1 MKVMVTGGSGF
12 IGGHFIR
19 YLLQKHK
26 EIEVWNIDKM
36 TYAANTPHPMDER
49 YKFYQVSIGDSVVK
63 DILLDF
69 RPDYIVNFA
78 AETHVDNSIN
88 TMAPFVQTNIVDTYN
103 FLEMLRQYNRDYRFV
118 HISTDE
124 VYGQLN
130 PGEHPFTEMYPY
142 LPNNPYAASKAS
154 GDHLVRAFHHTYKI
168 PAIITHSTNNYGPYQ
183 HPEKFIPRII
193 QSVLQ
198 DEPVK
203 VYGDGNNIRDWIYVD
218 DNCNGIYTTMM
229 KGRIGQRYNIGAQM
243 QLTNNEIVRRV
254 LMYMNK
260 SDHPIEYVT
269 DRPAHDLR
277 YAINPMR
284 MKYELGWEAKT
295 EITSGL
301 YSTVNW
307 YKDNTEWMA
316 SCKTR

>member
-1 MKVMVTGGSGF
+1 MKVMVTGGNGF
-12 IGGHFIR
+12 IGGHFVR

-26 EIEVWNIDKM
+26 EIEVWNIDTL
-36 TYAANTPHPMDER
+36 TYAANTPHPMDNR
-49 YKFYQVSIGDSVVK
+49 YKFYQLNIGDNVVG
-63 DILLDF
+63 DIIADF

-78 AETHVDNSIN
+78 AETHVDKSIA
-88 TMAPFVQTNIVDTYN
+88 TMHPFVQTNIVDTYS
-103 FLEMLRQYNRDYRFV
+103 FLETLRKYNREYRFV

-154 GDHLVRAFHHTYKI
+154 ADHMVRAFFQTYNL

-193 QSVLQ
+193 QSVLN

-203 VYGDGNNIRDWIYVD
+203 VYGDGNNIRDWMFVE
-218 DNCNGIYTTMM
+218 DNCDGIYNVMVR
-229 KGRIGQRYNIGAQM
+229 GRLGQRYNIGAEM

-260 SDHPIEYVT
+260 SDHPIEYTT

-284 MKYELGWEAKT
+284 MKYEIGWQAKT
-295 EITSGL
+295 DITSGL
-301 YSTVNW
+301 YRTVNW
-307 YKDNTEWMA
+307 YKDNTEWL
-316 SCKTR
+316 KV